1 MDRGRAGGYVGNN
14 YVQVQLNKKKRQQH
28 LDRIEKIKSRKPG
41 SSATLDNNPPM
52 VIEAM
57 LNDPRKSALRNQ
69 YNFVTERE
77 NKYISTNHIFA
88 VRLFLNIIF

>member
-28 LDRIEKIKSRKPG
+28 LERIQKIKGRKPG

-57 LNDPRKSALRNQ
+57 LNDPRKSALRDQ

-77 NKYISTNHIFA
+77 NK
-88 VRLFLNIIF
+88 